1 MKAVRYHQYGGPE
14 VLKFEDAPEPEL
26 RPDFVMLRVKACAL
40 NHLDLFLRKGVYSP
54 SLPHINGSD
63 VAGEV
68 AAVGELIT
76 SVNPGQRVL
85 LAPMVFCGHCA
96 ACSAGMQNMCR
107 EFSVFGNRVNGGNAE
122 FVAVPRVN
130 VVPIPDSLTYEEAA
144 AVPLVFLTAWHML
157 VARCSVSAGQTVLV
171 LGGNSGVGSAAVQIA
186 KLRGARVI
194 ATGGDVRKIELASR
208 LGADYVIDHYKQ
220 KISEEVAKITENE
233 GADIV
238 FEHVGQATWSESM
251 RSLKRGGTLVT
262 CGATSG
268 AEGKFDI
275 RMLFG
280 KQYSLLGSYMGNMGD
295 LHNVLE
301 QVFAGKLKPVLD
313 RVFPLREARAAHER
327 MEKSEQLGKIVLAL

>member
-1 MKAVRYHQYGGPE
+1 
-14 VLKFEDAPEPEL
+14 
-26 RPDFVMLRVKACAL
+26 MLRVKACAL

-76 SVNPGQRVL
+76 SVSPGQRAL
-85 LAPMVFCGHCA
+85 LAPMMFCGHCA

-194 ATGGDVRKIELASR
+194 ATGGDARKMELASR

-268 AEGKFDI
+268 AEGKLDI

-295 LHNVLE
+295 LHSVLE

-327 MEKSEQLGKIVLAL
+327 MEKSEQLGKIVLVL